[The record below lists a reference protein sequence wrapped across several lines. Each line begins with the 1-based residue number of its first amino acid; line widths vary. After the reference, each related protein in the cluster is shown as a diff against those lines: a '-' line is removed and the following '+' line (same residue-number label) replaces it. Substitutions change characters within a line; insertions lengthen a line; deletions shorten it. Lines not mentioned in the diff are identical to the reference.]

1 RTRTNANGRSV
12 GESIVEMRNTM
23 SSNGDCEGRNLLNK
37 KEAPPST
44 IKESSE
50 SSQTIDEQDGDKV
63 GKTLNHENT
72 VVRVDTSAKA
82 QAQVQQK
89 AQSGSNTSSPR
100 PTAL

>member
-1 RTRTNANGRSV
+1 MLTDTEYAS
-12 GESIVEMRNTM
+12 
-23 SSNGDCEGRNLLNK
+23 
-37 KEAPPST
+37 
-44 IKESSE
+44 
-50 SSQTIDEQDGDKV
+50 V

-100 PTAL
+100 PTALPGSQVLGVPSGNTPFETMPIIALCEFTRAPHL